1 MTVHTVLRMGDRRLF
16 QVAAP
21 VVRFSTPELAE
32 LITDMFETMRAA
44 GGCGLAAPQIGV
56 CARVLVFGL
65 QSSTARAHCETL
77 PDTVLINPEIEII
90 GDQFGSDWEGCLSVP
105 GMRGRVDRPD
115 CIRYR
120 AYDLDG
126 RLIERQVCGF
136 QARVIQHEC
145 DHLDGILYPSRIRD
159 WQAFGFVDAMQDEG
173 AAPSAAISE
182 RAPEKA
188 MPDPGA
194 L

>member
-21 VVRFSTPELAE
+21 VVRFSTPELTE
-32 LITDMFETMRAA
+32 LIADMFETMRAA
-44 GGCGLAAPQIGV
+44 GGCGLAAPQIGIS
-56 CARVLVFGL
+56 ARVVVFGL
-65 QSSTARAHCETL
+65 QSSAARAHCEIL
-77 PDTVLINPEIEII
+77 PDTVLINPEIEIV

-126 RLIERQVCGF
+126 HLIERQVNGF
-136 QARVIQHEC
+136 HARVIQHEC
-145 DHLDGILYPSRIRD
+145 DHLNGILYPSRIRD
-159 WQAFGFVDAMQDEG
+159 WQSFGFVDALQDAG
-173 AAPSAAISE
+173 AAPSAATAE

-188 MPDPGA
+188 ADEPGA